1 MKIESKDINY
11 WVYPGL
17 SFSLKK
23 SIFRIAYAFL
33 HTARKVRGDN
43 NLCFSD
49 IKRKTRKQEIVILR
63 QIYQSLLKKYTDMS
77 FMEIGNITGWN
88 GGYDH
93 ATVMHNCKVIENLLE
108 TNKKFRLTYGEF
120 FNL

>member
-17 SFSLKK
+17 PFSMKK

-33 HTARKVRGDN
+33 HTARKVRSDN

-49 IKRKTRKQEIVILR
+49 IKRKTRKREIIILR
-63 QIYQSLLKKYTDMS
+63 QIYQSLLKKYTYMS
-77 FMEIGNITGWN
+77 FGQIGNITGMF
-88 GGYDH
+88 DH

-108 TNKKFRLTYGEF
+108 TDKKFRLIYGEF